1 MRLPFVKSD
10 SDEEYE
16 EKGELPLVTAASHP
30 EFLEPMSFQLP
41 TMIGHQ
47 PTAISLQLPTIGH
60 QPSAISLQLPAIGH
74 QPSAISLQLPTM
86 GHQPS
91 AISLQHPTAR
101 SSDPG
106 PRSLVQQSKEHRGRR
121 SGVLLRRSESIY
133 GQVNNDHITSTLLY
147 SEGIDNEALSKLNS
161 SKIYFYERS
170 T

>member
-1 MRLPFVKSD
+1 MDKILFSPYFSSQYLWNEVAFFIKAD
-10 SDEEYE
+10 SDGEYE

-47 PTAISLQLPTIGH
+47 PTAMSLQLPTIGH
-60 QPSAISLQLPAIGH
+60 QPSAISLKLPTIGH
-74 QPSAISLQLPTM
+74 QPSAISLQLPRI

-91 AISLQHPTAR
+91 AISLQHPR

-106 PRSLVQQSKEHRGRR
+106 PRSLVQSKDHRGRR

-133 GQVNNDHITSTLLY
+133 GQVNNDNHINPS
-147 SEGIDNEALSKLNS
+147 D
-161 SKIYFYERS
+161 R
-170 T
+170 